1 MPSLVRLQLPGVV
14 VALRGEVEDGCGTS
28 PKHVLLQFRVIA
40 IAVRPRARQI
50 PGQHSVAERKLLAL
64 STIARSPG
72 IRVIDL
78 ARVLG
83 VRQPTASQMVK
94 ALAGLQLVEVDR
106 DGCDRRAVRIRA
118 SAAGLS
124 VLRSLPAHFE
134 FEDRLLE
141 ALCRLEEPSL
151 RSLEA
156 CMADLIRALGH
167 LDFVETARGGAESC
181 IAFDPD
187 DPTER

>member
-1 MPSLVRLQLPGVV
+1 MPGVV
-14 VALRGEVEDGCGTS
+14 VALRGDVGGGSVTS

-40 IAVRPRARQI
+40 NAVRPRARQI
-50 PGQHSVAERKLLAL
+50 QGLHSVAERKLLAL
-64 STIARSPG
+64 STIAQSPG
-72 IRVIDL
+72 LGVKDL
-78 ARVLG
+78 ASVLG

-94 ALAGLQLVEVDR
+94 VLAGLQLIEVER

-124 VLRSLPAHFE
+124 VLRSLPAQFE

-141 ALCRLEEPSL
+141 ALGRLDEPSL

-156 CMADLIRALGH
+156 CMADLTRALGRA
-167 LDFVETARGGAESC
+167 DFVKAARADAESC

-187 DPTER
+187 APAE